1 MSEYK
6 KKLIEVALPLEAI
19 NRESAREK
27 SIRHGHPSTLHLW
40 WARRPLAAC
49 RSVLFSQLVDDPS
62 AHPDQFPTEEDQAV
76 ERQRLFNIIER
87 LVVWENINDEAL
99 LKEAH
104 DEILRSTDGNP
115 PAILDP
121 FAGGGSIPLE
131 AQRLGLEAHA
141 SDLNPVAV
149 LINKALIEIP
159 PKWSGQP
166 PVFPGAAEA
175 KMTWPKATGLAEDVR
190 RYGQWM
196 RDEAEKRIGHL
207 YPKATLADGTE
218 ASVIAWIWARTVTCP
233 NPACG
238 IHMPLVRSWW
248 LGKKKGKEAFV
259 TTRVFESDAGFKRV
273 VFGVNFEVGEGP
285 SKTTDGTVTRN
296 GASCIACGTAMPLN
310 YIRTEGV
317 AGRLGEQMMAVV
329 VEGGRGRQYIAPD
342 QEQEDAAKVPRVANA
357 PDVELAKNPRYVS
370 PPLYGAT
377 HLSDLFTHRQLAAL
391 TTFSDL
397 VTDARDH
404 VRADAVTGGMPDD
417 DRSLKD
423 GGTGAFAYADSVAV
437 YLALAQSRM
446 ADMCNALVT
455 WSPSADQAVHLF
467 GRQAIPMVWDFSETN
482 PLSVRNGG
490 GFTVSLGNLVK
501 AIPSG
506 VVTPKVGQADARF
519 RDYSG
524 VVVATDPPYYDN
536 IGYANL
542 SDFFYGWLRRSLHA
556 VIPDLFGT
564 VQTPK
569 ADELIADPYRQGGK
583 KEASD
588 FFEQGFVDV
597 FLRIRESATKDFPIT
612 VFYAFKQSEDDG
624 EGTASTGW
632 QTLLEGMLGNGWEV
646 TATWPMRTERQGKVS
661 GINANML
668 ASSIVLA
675 LRPRALNAETIS
687 RRGFVQSLK
696 SELPRALR
704 DLQQGSIAPVDLAQ
718 AAIGPGMSIFS
729 RYARVLEA
737 DGSDMTVRTGL
748 ALINQ
753 ALGEVL
759 TDQEGDFD
767 PETRFAVKWFSQ
779 YGWNEVPSGEADVL
793 TRAVNTT
800 VAMLERGGI
809 FRAAAGK
816 ARLLEPSEMSKGWNP
831 ADDKE
836 ISVWEVA
843 VRLGHALLTEGT
855 DQASV
860 WMRESASRV
869 DLDAVKELAYL
880 MYSVSER
887 KGWTEA
893 AMLFNALG
901 TSWTDV
907 AGAARSTPA
916 VSQQSALD
924 FGDDDE

>member
-1 MSEYK
+1 MTVK

-49 RSVLFSQLVDDPS
+49 RAVLFSQLVDDPS
-62 AHPDQFPTEEDQAV
+62 AHPDQFPTEEAQAI
-76 ERQRLFNIIER
+76 ERQRLFDIIER

-104 DEILRSTDGNP
+104 DEIVKSTDGNP

-159 PKWSGQP
+159 PMWAGKP
-166 PVFPGAAEA
+166 PVFPGAADQRA
-175 KMTWPKATGLAEDVR
+175 TWPKSTGLAEDVR
-190 RYGQWM
+190 RYGRWM

-207 YPKATLADGTE
+207 YPKATLPDGTS
-218 ASVIAWIWARTVTCP
+218 ANVIAWIWARTVRCP

-238 IHMPLVRSWW
+238 IQMPLVKSWW

-259 TTRVFESDAGFKRV
+259 IPTVSRDEDGLASVQY
-273 VFGVNFEVGEGP
+273 EVGHGLSSIPTQSQEG
-285 SKTTDGTVTRN
+285 TMTR
-296 GASCIACGTAMPLN
+296 T
-310 YIRTEGV
+310 
-317 AGRLGEQMMAVV
+317 
-329 VEGGRGRQYIAPD
+329 GGRCISCATSIPLSQIRLEGKQGLIGTTLISVVAEGAKGRHYLPPSEQHVSSANVVAPTSAPEIELGRDPRRIAT
-342 QEQEDAAKVPRVANA
+342 
-357 PDVELAKNPRYVS
+357 
-370 PPLYGAT
+370 PLYGGD
-377 HLSDLFTHRQLAAL
+377 HLADLFTPRQLVAL

-397 VTDARDH
+397 VIEARELVLRDSALSDMDIQDRAPGSH
-404 VRADAVTGGMPDD
+404 INCATEYADAV
-417 DRSLKD
+417 
-423 GGTGAFAYADSVAV
+423 AI

-446 ADMCNALVT
+446 ADMCNSLVT

-482 PLSVRNGG
+482 PLSERNGG

-506 VVTPKVGQADARF
+506 TVQPKVEQADARL
-519 RDYSG
+519 RDYRRL
-524 VVVATDPPYYDN
+524 VVATDPPYYDN
-536 IGYANL
+536 ISYANL
-542 SDFFYGWLRRSLHA
+542 SDFFYGWLRRSLLN
-556 VIPDLFGT
+556 VMPELFGT
-564 VQTPK
+564 VETPK

-583 KEASD
+583 QEA
-588 FFEQGFVDV
+588 FNHFEQGFNDV
-597 FLRIRESATKDFPIT
+597 FHRIRQTASSEFPIT
-612 VFYAFKQSEDDG
+612 VFYAFKQSETDE

-632 QTLLEGMLGNGWEV
+632 QTLLEGMLSNGWEV

-675 LRPRALNAETIS
+675 LRPRSSRAETIA
-687 RRGFVQSLK
+687 RRGFVQVLTA
-696 SELPRALR
+696 ELPARLKE
-704 DLQQGSIAPVDLAQ
+704 LQQGMIAPVDLAQ
-718 AAIGPGMSIFS
+718 AAIGPGMAVFS
-729 RYARVLEA
+729 RYSSVLEA
-737 DGSDMTVRTGL
+737 DGSEMTVRTAL

-753 ALGEVL
+753 ALDEVL
-759 TDQEGDFD
+759 SEQEGDFD
-767 PETRFAVKWFSQ
+767 PETRFALKWFSQ
-779 YGWNEVPSGEADVL
+779 YGWNEAPSGEADVL
-793 TRAVNTT
+793 TRAVNTS
-800 VAMLERGGI
+800 VSALERGGI

-816 ARLLEPSEMSKGWNP
+816 ARLIEPSEMSAGWNP
-831 ADDKE
+831 ADDKA

-843 VRLGHALLTEGT
+843 VRLGHALLTSGT
-855 DQASV
+855 DQASM
-860 WMRESASRV
+860 WMRESAPRV

-880 MYSVSER
+880 MFSICER
-887 KGWTEA
+887 KGWTDS

-901 TSWTDV
+901 TSWSDM
-907 AGAARSTPA
+907 AGASRATAATSR
-916 VSQQSALD
+916 QGALD
-924 FGDDDE
+924 FDVDDE

>member
-49 RSVLFSQLVDDPS
+49 RAVLFSQLVDDPS

-99 LKEAH
+99 LREAH
-104 DEILRSTDGNP
+104 EEILRSTDGNP

-131 AQRLGLEAHA
+131 AQRLGLEAQA

-149 LINKALIEIP
+149 LINKGLIEFP
-159 PKWSGQP
+159 PKFSGLP
-166 PVFPGAAEA
+166 PVFPGAAEQRT
-175 KMTWPKATGLAEDVR
+175 TWPNATGLAEDVR
-190 RYGQWM
+190 RYGKWM
-196 RDEAEKRIGHL
+196 RDEAERHIGNL
-207 YPKATLADGTE
+207 YPTATLDDGTQ
-218 ASVIAWIWARTVTCP
+218 ANVIAWIWARTVTCP

-238 IHMPLVRSWW
+238 IKMPLVRSWW
-248 LGKKKGKEAFV
+248 LGKKKGKEAYVIPEVHDGVV
-259 TTRVFESDAGFKRV
+259 TFTIGH
-273 VFGVNFEVGEGP
+273 GLNGGP
-285 SKTTDGTVTRN
+285 SAGEDGTVGRT
-296 GASCIACGTAMPLN
+296 GARCIGCGTAAPLS
-310 YIRTEGV
+310 YVRAEGQSERIGQQLMAIVAEGDRRRHYLQPTEDQARAANV
-317 AGRLGEQMMAVV
+317 ARPANVPDLE
-329 VEGGRGRQYIAPD
+329 IAY
-342 QEQEDAAKVPRVANA
+342 
-357 PDVELAKNPRYVS
+357 NPRDMKA
-370 PPLYGAT
+370 PIYGMTGFADLFT
-377 HLSDLFTHRQLAAL
+377 ARQLTALTTLSDL
-391 TTFSDL
+391 
-397 VTDARDH
+397 VGEAR
-404 VRADAVTGGMPDD
+404 VRVLADAKAAERPDD
-417 DRSLKD
+417 EIGLEA
-423 GGTGAFAYADSVAV
+423 GGTGAAAYADAVSV
-437 YLALAQSRM
+437 YLSMTVSKLTDM
-446 ADMCNALVT
+446 ANALVI
-455 WSPSADQAVHLF
+455 WKPSMDQAVHLF
-467 GRQAIPMVWDFSETN
+467 NRQAIPMVWDYSETP
-482 PLSVRNGG
+482 PLSDRHAGG
-490 GFTVSLGNLVK
+490 Y
-501 AIPSG
+501 
-506 VVTPKVGQADARF
+506 VVTLNNIAKALDRLPTGVTGNVTQLDAST
-519 RDYSG
+519 RDYSS
-524 VVVATDPPYYDN
+524 VLVATDPPYYDN
-536 IGYANL
+536 IAYANL
-542 SDFFYGWLRRSLHA
+542 SDFFYGWLRRSLIG
-556 VIPDLFGT
+556 VLPSLFGT

-569 ADELIADPYRQGGK
+569 SDELVADPYRHGGK
-583 KEASD
+583 QEASD
-588 FFEQGFVDV
+588 FFESGFSKV
-597 FLRIRESATKDFPIT
+597 FARIRASASSDFPIT
-612 VFYAFKQSEDDG
+612 VFYAFKQSETES
-624 EGTASTGW
+624 EGMVSTGW

-646 TATWPMRTERQGKVS
+646 TATWPMRTELANKVS
-661 GINANML
+661 GLGQNML

-675 LRPRALNAETIS
+675 LRPRDSNAETIS
-687 RRGFVQSLK
+687 RRGFVQALK
-696 SELPRALR
+696 AELPQALR
-704 DLQQGSIAPVDLAQ
+704 DLQQGSIAPVDMAQ
-718 AAIGPGMSIFS
+718 AAIGPGMSVFS
-729 RYARVLEA
+729 RYSRVLEA
-737 DGSDMTVRTGL
+737 DGSDMTVRTAL

-753 ALGEVL
+753 ALSEVL

-767 PETRFAVKWFSQ
+767 SETRFAVKWFSQ

-816 ARLLEPSEMSKGWNP
+816 ARLLEPSEMSEGWNP

-843 VRLGHALLTEGT
+843 VRLGHSLLTEGT

-901 TSWTDV
+901 TSWSDV
-907 AGAARSTPA
+907 AGAARAAPA
-916 VSQQSALD
+916 SVSKQSSLD
-924 FGDDDE
+924 FDDDDE